1 MTASKKVFIA
11 ALLCMAILSNS
22 NKGAYAVTLACKV
35 SIQLCVA
42 FTAFTERNCRT
53 ARNCV
58 NAAYVKYCKEDTL
71 DPPYGERYLNSKGCS
86 GSGIPLIS
94 AMCLFIAGLF
104 HML

>member
-22 NKGAYAVTLACKV
+22 NKGAYAVTTACKI
-35 SIQLCVA
+35 SIDVCV
-42 FTAFTERNCRT
+42 TAFTSFTERTCKT
-53 ARNCV
+53 ARECV
-58 NAAYVKYCKEDTL
+58 NAAYRTCKANTFDTS
-71 DPPYGERYLNSKGCS
+71 YGELSLIGKGCS

-94 AMCLFIAGLF
+94 AMCLFIAALF

>member
-22 NKGAYAVTLACKV
+22 NKGAYAVTTVCKS
-35 SIQLCVA
+35 SIDPCVA
-42 FTAFTERNCRT
+42 FKGFVVRQCKTVRE
-53 ARNCV
+53 CV
-58 NAAYVKYCKEDTL
+58 NAAYRTCNANTL
-71 DPPYGERYLNSKGCS
+71 DKSYGDQILIEGGCS

-94 AMCLFIAGLF
+94 AMCLFIAALF

>member
-22 NKGAYAVTLACKV
+22 NKGAYAVTPECES
-35 SIQLCVA
+35 SIYLCVA
-42 FTAFTERNCRT
+42 FRGFVVRFCKELRE
-53 ARNCV
+53 CV
-58 NAAYVKYCKEDTL
+58 NTAYTTCKANTL
-71 DPPYGERYLNSKGCS
+71 DKSYGEQSLDEYGCS

-94 AMCLFIAGLF
+94 AMCLFIAALF